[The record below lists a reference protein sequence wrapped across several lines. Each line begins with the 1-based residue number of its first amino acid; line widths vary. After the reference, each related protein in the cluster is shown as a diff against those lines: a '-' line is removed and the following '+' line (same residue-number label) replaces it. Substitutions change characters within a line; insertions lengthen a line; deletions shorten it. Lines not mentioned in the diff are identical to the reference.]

1 MNWKKWLLLIIN
13 ILFTR
18 YTIVFIRWGLPLE
31 NRTERGSREEKNRR
45 KHLED
50 TWPCLHLAGS
60 RNFFLLYYKC
70 IHVYLRRISK
80 LIMHVHL
87 KHVIW
92 SLGYNN
98 RTKVSVILFPVIGI
112 GNESKAIQ
120 LYYTVLYWLRI
131 GLPQG
136 TPEGI
141 ETIILSS
148 SR

>member
-1 MNWKKWLLLIIN
+1 MNWKTWLLLIIN

-18 YTIVFIRWGLPLE
+18 YTIIFTRWGLPLE

-70 IHVYLRRISK
+70 IHVYLNRISK

-87 KHVIW
+87 IHVIW
-92 SLGYNN
+92 SRGYNN

-112 GNESKAIQ
+112 GNEWKAIQ

-141 ETIILSS
+141 EKIILSS

>member
-18 YTIVFIRWGLPLE
+18 YTIIFIRWGLPLE
-31 NRTERGSREEKNRR
+31 NRTERGSGEEKNRR
-45 KHLED
+45 KHLVD
-50 TWPCLHLAGS
+50 KWPCLLLAGS

-70 IHVYLRRISK
+70 IHVYLSRISK

-87 KHVIW
+87 IHVIW

-141 ETIILSS
+141 EKIILSS

>member
-87 KHVIW
+87 IHVIW
-92 SLGYNN
+92 SRGYNN

-112 GNESKAIQ
+112 GNEWKAIQ
-120 LYYTVLYWLRI
+120 LYYTVFYWLRI

-136 TPEGI
+136 TTTRGNRKDNF
-141 ETIILSS
+141 ILK
-148 SR
+148 